1 MNTPA
6 PIQIFKPG
14 RHTAMSGAVLEF
26 SESDLQAAS
35 TAYDPALHEAPIVVG
50 HPKLDA
56 PAYGWVRALQFADGG
71 LSAEP
76 DQVDPEFAE
85 LVKAGRFK
93 KVSASFFSPD
103 SPRNPVPGVY
113 YLRHVGFLGAVPPA
127 VKGLKQVEFAAD
139 DEGVIEFSA
148 GDWQTSSIFR
158 RLRDWMIA
166 QFGQETADEVI
177 PSWEID
183 SIREM
188 AVREEAREIGTR
200 SFAEKSSKGE
210 AGDGTGADV
219 RAEIKRLRDGG
230 LTLEDISTELDA
242 ISTDASR
249 SATTLSAIVAGE
261 IANPP
266 ESLLAALKKIKKKS
280 DEFSEQPSKGDEMS
294 AEDKAR
300 LAALEEENTQLKA
313 AQESQRVAGLHAANV
328 SFADGL
334 VADGR
339 LLPTNKAVT
348 VATLDMLAQRDEPY
362 EFGEGDDKVAVSLDN
377 FKAMLQGFPKVV
389 DFSEHAAGGSDAE
402 IVNFSAPQ
410 GYSTDPA
417 ALETHSKAVAHQAA
431 NPGMTYIDAVKA
443 VSK

>member
-1 MNTPA
+1 MKTPA

-14 RHTAMSGAVLEF
+14 KHTAMSGAVLEF

-35 TAYDPALHEAPIVVG
+35 DAYDPVLHEAPIVVG

-56 PAYGWVRALQFADGG
+56 PAYGWVKALQYSEGG

-85 LVKAGRFK
+85 LVKAGRYK
-93 KVSASFFSPD
+93 KISASFFSPD

-166 QFGQETADEVI
+166 QFGQDTADEVI

-188 AVREEAREIGTR
+188 AVRDEAREFKT
-200 SFAEKSSKGE
+200 
-210 AGDGTGADV
+210 
-219 RAEIKRLRDGG
+219 
-230 LTLEDISTELDA
+230 
-242 ISTDASR
+242 
-249 SATTLSAIVAGE
+249 
-261 IANPP
+261 PH
-266 ESLLAALKKIKKKS
+266 
-280 DEFSEQPSKGDEMS
+280 FSEPPPKGDEMS
-294 AEDKAR
+294 ADEKAR
-300 LAALEEENTQLKA
+300 LAALEAENARLKKEKADFAEAENKRRA
-313 AQESQRVAGLHAANV
+313 AAAHAENE
-328 SFADGL
+328 SFAEEL
-334 VADGR
+334 IKEGR
-339 LLPTNKAVT
+339 LLPANKVVA

-362 EFGEGDDKVAVSLDN
+362 EFGEGDDKVAVSLDS
-377 FKAMLQGFPKVV
+377 FKTLLQSFPKSV
-389 DFSEHAAGGSDAE
+389 DFSEHAPGGDDAGTVHFAT
-402 IVNFSAPQ
+402 PQ
-410 GYSTDPA
+410 GYSADAA
-417 ALETHSKAVAHQAA
+417 ALEIHAKAVAHQKA
-431 NPGMTYIDAVKA
+431 NPQTSYIEAVKA
-443 VSK
+443 VS